1 MATVSSNIVTPQQA
15 ALNKKKATDPMSMLM
30 SPMQTSTTAM
40 LPQAQKPVAGINY
53 SLPTPKIVSSIS
65 QPAAT
70 SKVSSPAGTPAPQYA
85 PPPMPK
91 PAAVTQNPPQNVA
104 ANGNPAP
111 QEDQTSRFTGLLEKL
126 VNYATSGPN
135 AEAAAKAGKVGEKY
149 AKEQEELGIFDK
161 AAAGDLSTGTQA
173 VGGGNAQIKY
183 NTKSNRSQALT
194 AAENAELAPI
204 NAQIT
209 AAGQGQ
215 TGLISGLN
223 AAQPIQVP
231 YSNQVIDPATGKP
244 IGGGAS
250 GSMND
255 AVQLQVQKVLSG
267 QSGYNDA
274 ATALQ
279 AYGQAGTNALQQALG
294 PNFNINESNAN
305 AAAKAAALQQN
316 VSAGRAAALASD
328 SAKKALDSLQ
338 ASYLKLNAL
347 QGSSGVPAFNALVQM
362 GSLWTGI
369 GRKEVSDY
377 VGALNEAR
385 AQVRGVLGAA
395 GVNPI
400 DAGGIADTL
409 LPSNMI
415 PTEVPSKI
423 QAAKSYL
430 DNRVAALSNTDSP
443 VPQYGGNGGSVQAP
457 ATGFSW

>member
-15 ALNKKKATDPMSMLM
+15 ALNAKKTTDPMLSLM
-30 SPMQTSTTAM
+30 GGMQTSTAAM
-40 LPQAQKPVAGINY
+40 LPQTQKPVAGVNY
-53 SLPTPKIVSSIS
+53 SLPKPQIVSSIS
-65 QPAAT
+65 QPAAAP
-70 SKVSSPAGTPAPQYA
+70 KISSPAGTPAPQYT

-91 PAAVTQNPPQNVA
+91 PAVVTQNPPQNVA
-104 ANGNPAP
+104 ANGNPVP

-135 AEAAAKAGKVGEKY
+135 AEAAAKAGQVGEKY
-149 AKEQEELGIFDK
+149 AKEQADLGIFDK

-204 NAQIT
+204 NTQVT

-215 TGLISGLN
+215 AGLISGLN
-223 AAQPIQVP
+223 AASPIQVP

-244 IGGGAS
+244 ISGGTS
-250 GSMND
+250 QSMND

-279 AYGQAGTNALQQALG
+279 AYGQAGTNALQTALG

-338 ASYLKLNAL
+338 TAYSKLNAL

-423 QAAKSYL
+423 LAAKSYL

-443 VPQYGGNGGSVQAP
+443 VPQYGGSGGGVQTP